1 MTTRTFPSITPTSM
15 SWELISNTQQF
26 VGISGA
32 IQVAQRAGQRWTV
45 TLEFSTLANNDRAV
59 LQAFVAQVLGLADN
73 FTLSPADYD
82 PRGAFGGTP
91 LVAGG
96 SQTGNSLNLDGC
108 TPSVTNWIRAG
119 DFFQVG
125 NELKM
130 ATEDAS
136 SDGAG
141 AITVSFVPELRAAPA
156 DNAVIT
162 TTDPEGVFRFVQPR
176 MGWSSRPPFISSMSL
191 ECIED
196 VLA

>member
-1 MTTRTFPSITPTSM
+1 MTTRTFPSISPTSM

-32 IQVAQRAGQRWTV
+32 IQVAQRAGQRWAV
-45 TLEFSTLANNDRAV
+45 TLEFGTLASNDRSV
-59 LQAFVAQVLGLADN
+59 LQAFVIQVLGLADN
-73 FTLSPADYD
+73 FTLTPHDYSA
-82 PRGAFGGTP
+82 RGAFGGTP
-91 LVAGG
+91 LVNGA
-96 SQTGNSLNLDGC
+96 SQTGNSLAVDGC
-108 TPSVTNWIRAG
+108 SASISNWIRAG

-136 SDGAG
+136 TNASGE
-141 AITVSFVPELRAAPA
+141 ITISFVPELRAAPA
-156 DNAVIT
+156 DDAVIT
-162 TTDPEGVFRFVQPR
+162 TSTPSGVFRFVRPR
-176 MGWSSRPPFISSMSL
+176 MGWSSRPAFISSMTI

>member
-1 MTTRTFPSITPTSM
+1 M

-73 FTLSPADYD
+73 FTLSPADYN

-125 NELKM
+125 TELKM

-156 DNAVIT
+156 DNAAIT
-162 TTDPEGVFRFVQPR
+162 TTDPEGVFRFAKPR

>member
-1 MTTRTFPSITPTSM
+1 M
-15 SWELISNTQQF
+15 SWELIANTQQF
-26 VGISGA
+26 VSISGA

-156 DNAVIT
+156 DNAAIT
-162 TTDPEGVFRFVQPR
+162 TTEPEGVFRFVQPR

>member
-15 SWELISNTQQF
+15 SWELIANTQQF

-156 DNAVIT
+156 DNAAIT

>member
-73 FTLSPADYD
+73 FTLSPADYN

-125 NELKM
+125 TELKM

-156 DNAVIT
+156 DNAAIT

>member
-82 PRGAFGGTP
+82 PRGSFGGTP

-156 DNAVIT
+156 DNAAIT

-176 MGWSSRPPFISSMSL
+176 MGWSSRPPYISSMSL

>member
-1 MTTRTFPSITPTSM
+1 MTTRSFPSITPTSM
-15 SWELISNTQQF
+15 SWELIANTQQF

-82 PRGAFGGTP
+82 PRGSFGGTP

-156 DNAVIT
+156 DNAAIT